1 MNTKNIINK
10 VGYVFIGIGIFVV
23 IIYII
28 GIYNIIITNNKL
40 KEQSKVIEY
49 YEETL
54 ITREVEVTYYNTGH
68 ITSMQEKPYEGS
80 VAISPDLYEYFYPG
94 EIVYIECGCVLDGY
108 YRINDKTNSKF
119 KDRVDVY
126 TNKKI
131 NLDTGIW
138 KAKINKIHYFVNLA
152 K

>member
-54 ITREVEVTYYNTGH
+54 ITREVEVTYYNIGN
-68 ITSMQEKPYEGS
+68 ITSMQENPMKEVLQFLLIYMNIFIQ
-80 VAISPDLYEYFYPG
+80 VKLY
-94 EIVYIECGCVLDGY
+94 
-108 YRINDKTNSKF
+108 T
-119 KDRVDVY
+119 
-126 TNKKI
+126 
-131 NLDTGIW
+131 
-138 KAKINKIHYFVNLA
+138 
-152 K
+152 